1 MQNITEKII
10 LQQYSNIKLLGLLDN
25 KDKYFLNEFYTN
37 KVNTMSR
44 MLMKILYFYNDSLFS
59 KDLQLSIFE
68 KNLYLPKVIE
78 IFEECLSDDLKNK
91 VIPIFDNIEISEKNS
106 IGLSF
111 YDKLSSISINSL
123 YESNIVFQDD
133 WLTFL
138 LLNDCIDN
146 DSIRV
151 EFSEIINN
159 RYFKLLFN
167 DLNFSKDD
175 FSNKSKNE
183 LVYKTMITN
192 LEKTLYLKDS
202 SIFKDIPAKELI
214 YVANCLSE
222 VSLIKNALIFKDGD
236 IGDSMYFI
244 IKGEIKISKGDIE
257 LVIFKKG
264 DYFGE
269 MSLLDGE
276 VRSADA
282 TSLNDSILLKLDA
295 KDFEKI
301 MYSNDRIMKGIVGM
315 LSQRLRDANNLLNK
329 N

>member
-37 KVNTMSR
+37 KVNTISR
-44 MLMKILYFYNDSLFS
+44 ILMKIIYFYNDSLFS
-59 KDLQLSIFE
+59 KNLQLSIFE
-68 KNLYLPKVIE
+68 KKMYLSKAIE

-91 VIPIFDNIEISEKNS
+91 VIPILDNLEISEKNS

-111 YDKLSSISINSL
+111 YNKLSSITMTTL
-123 YESNIVFQDD
+123 YESNTIYQDH
-133 WLTFL
+133 WFTFL
-138 LLNDCIDN
+138 LLIDN
-146 DSIRV
+146 LDNDRIKF
-151 EFSEIINN
+151 EFSKIINN

-167 DLNFSKDD
+167 DLNFNKND
-175 FSNKSKNE
+175 FLNKSKNE
-183 LVYKTMITN
+183 ILYKIMITN

-202 SIFKDIPAKELI
+202 SLFKDIPAKELI
-214 YVANCLSE
+214 YVANCLNE
-222 VSLIKNALIFKDGD
+222 VSLIKNTLVFKDGD

-301 MYSNDRIMKGIVGM
+301 MYSNDKIMKGIVGM